1 MYIKREEER
10 IFEYLNAPV
19 EYVEPKWLV
28 KELEERMEEL
38 GQGVIT
44 IFMERGTGKSAFAN
58 QMNGLYHSNTL
69 IQAAFSRSYHI
80 QNAVLRGISDFV
92 NAINFGYRHSCN
104 SDDDLY
110 GSEEELPVISLH
122 DENLQQSLASFLNTY
137 HQLYQKDYTILFL
150 DGIDELTSDTSDIM
164 KFLPSREMLDEGIF
178 IVLLSRFE
186 DEQTVLGQSKEHI
199 RRAANSADS
208 IIELRRTSKFNV
220 EVLKKFIMRNKPD
233 ATANQVDDLI
243 ARADYRMLYLKAIL
257 AVAENYDFDNT
268 NETKF
273 ISSFLDYV
281 SSFYGINQRT
291 KMEEI
296 AVAIALFPDIS
307 LNEYKRYIACQEI
320 TYEFVGLLNNLLP
333 LMTITHRDGVTCYAF
348 ADQAYSEYIIGRYP
362 EVVQSVIERFYV
374 SFAECLD
381 VYLRDNGCRD
391 FEKDPNFNSAEL
403 NKDIVF
409 FARSL
414 VEIWGK
420 APRQC
425 MIADMQIPEKNILK
439 FYGNL
444 AWDEWARFGIGA
456 YLRNSLRDSIC
467 MSLYMALLMS
477 TKTKDNVS
485 TEWAEHIIDHIEHE
499 DDYSGESDFSSYML
513 IEEYLEDFEKFDKY
527 LLDYVITHIKDMKDI
542 KQWYWVFVRACSKR
556 AADAIVGSSCTDE
569 FVEYLLISAPP
580 ICYEEWF
587 ELLLTY
593 DISDKIKSR
602 MISELENLSYGE
614 KLEYSYYLEALKDT
628 IALLEDYTIP
638 MGRLTDK
645 RCVLSICRSAST

>member
-104 SDDDLY
+104 SDDDLH

-420 APRQC
+420 APR
-425 MIADMQIPEKNILK
+425 
-439 FYGNL
+439 
-444 AWDEWARFGIGA
+444 
-456 YLRNSLRDSIC
+456 
-467 MSLYMALLMS
+467 
-477 TKTKDNVS
+477 
-485 TEWAEHIIDHIEHE
+485 
-499 DDYSGESDFSSYML
+499 
-513 IEEYLEDFEKFDKY
+513 
-527 LLDYVITHIKDMKDI
+527 
-542 KQWYWVFVRACSKR
+542 
-556 AADAIVGSSCTDE
+556 
-569 FVEYLLISAPP
+569 
-580 ICYEEWF
+580 
-587 ELLLTY
+587 
-593 DISDKIKSR
+593 
-602 MISELENLSYGE
+602 
-614 KLEYSYYLEALKDT
+614 
-628 IALLEDYTIP
+628 
-638 MGRLTDK
+638 
-645 RCVLSICRSAST
+645 

>member
-291 KMEEI
+291 KME
-296 AVAIALFPDIS
+296 
-307 LNEYKRYIACQEI
+307 
-320 TYEFVGLLNNLLP
+320 LP
-333 LMTITHRDGVTCYAF
+333 V
-348 ADQAYSEYIIGRYP
+348 
-362 EVVQSVIERFYV
+362 
-374 SFAECLD
+374 
-381 VYLRDNGCRD
+381 
-391 FEKDPNFNSAEL
+391 
-403 NKDIVF
+403 
-409 FARSL
+409 
-414 VEIWGK
+414 
-420 APRQC
+420 
-425 MIADMQIPEKNILK
+425 
-439 FYGNL
+439 
-444 AWDEWARFGIGA
+444 
-456 YLRNSLRDSIC
+456 
-467 MSLYMALLMS
+467 
-477 TKTKDNVS
+477 
-485 TEWAEHIIDHIEHE
+485 
-499 DDYSGESDFSSYML
+499 
-513 IEEYLEDFEKFDKY
+513 
-527 LLDYVITHIKDMKDI
+527 
-542 KQWYWVFVRACSKR
+542 
-556 AADAIVGSSCTDE
+556 
-569 FVEYLLISAPP
+569 
-580 ICYEEWF
+580 
-587 ELLLTY
+587 
-593 DISDKIKSR
+593 
-602 MISELENLSYGE
+602 
-614 KLEYSYYLEALKDT
+614 
-628 IALLEDYTIP
+628 
-638 MGRLTDK
+638 
-645 RCVLSICRSAST
+645 